1 MIKESFFRIKD
12 LFKPLLLIF
21 LMFIPSFG
29 LHVIMVWVSIR
40 KKP

>member
-12 LFKPLLLIF
+12 LFQSFVINF

-29 LHVIMVWVSIR
+29 LHVIIVWVSLR